1 MAKWDYLFV
10 EDLYCWWTI
19 LQAETTTIVETTMV
33 TAIMFYIYV
42 AQRKCLTAHMIFPNE
57 HKMILFDKYQKQ
69 TDGGHQKWIYQWNK
83 NYKILLSGQ
92 FFYCW
97 VLFYVQTSYKK
108 PFIPFSF
115 VIFPTK
121 LYYVSI
127 KQMNWINK
135 ISSMFWNYELQIIH
149 VV

>member
-1 MAKWDYLFV
+1 MGLSFCRRFVLLMNDLTSWNNYNSWYNYGYSNHVLSFTYQRRCLKAHVISLMNIKWYYLTNIRNRLTV
-10 EDLYCWWTI
+10 VIKNE
-19 LQAETTTIVETTMV
+19 
-33 TAIMFYIYV
+33 YI
-42 AQRKCLTAHMIFPNE
+42 NE
-57 HKMILFDKYQKQ
+57 
-69 TDGGHQKWIYQWNK
+69 NK

-92 FFYCW
+92 YFYCW
-97 VLFYVQTSYKK
+97 VLFYVQTSNKK

-135 ISSMFWNYELQIIH
+135 ISSMFWNYDCRQVILA
-149 VV
+149 V